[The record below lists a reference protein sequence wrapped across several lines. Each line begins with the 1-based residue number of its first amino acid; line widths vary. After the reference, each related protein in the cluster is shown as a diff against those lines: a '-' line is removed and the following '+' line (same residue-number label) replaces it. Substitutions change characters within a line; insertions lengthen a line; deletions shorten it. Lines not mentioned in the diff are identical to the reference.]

1 MSKKFPLSLANVPR
15 LATALLKHGYE
26 VDDKRVDWRVLM
38 WRRDCKEW
46 SQAYTGLTAKAKVE
60 RQTLTIFGPEIAA
73 LDEVFD

>member
-1 MSKKFPLSLANVPR
+1 MSKKFPLSLSSLPR
-15 LATALLKHGYE
+15 LSKLLKDHGYE
-26 VDDKRVDWRVLM
+26 VKDERVDWRVLM

-60 RQTLTIFGPEIAA
+60 RQNLTVFGPEIAA

>member
-1 MSKKFPLSLANVPR
+1 MRAKFQLSLSSLPR
-15 LATALLKHGYE
+15 LAEALRRCGYE
-26 VDDKRVDWRVLM
+26 VNDQRVDWRVLM

-60 RQTLTIFGPEIAA
+60 RQALTIFGPEVAA

>member
-1 MSKKFPLSLANVPR
+1 MAEKFHASLKSVPR
-15 LATALLKHGYE
+15 LADALRRHGYD
-26 VDDKRVDWRVLM
+26 VDDRRVDWRVLM

-73 LDEVFD
+73 LDEVWE